1 MLSEVFLGKRPSHF
15 QINPFV
21 KAYIISELFLWS
33 AWSFV
38 APIFAIFVVNE
49 ITQAT
54 IETAALAYSIYLI
67 SRVFFELISGKY
79 LYKTS
84 DRRKLLITI
93 VGIFCLSIGYI
104 GFSFSKTIIWLF
116 SSYFIL
122 GIGLGIASPAKNA
135 IFSMHLD
142 KNKESTEW
150 GLADASAF
158 ICMALATA
166 LGGFFVHQ
174 FGFRQ
179 LFILASII
187 NLLSITPYVLQL
199 RTKKQHKIL

>member
-1 MLSEVFLGKRPSHF
+1 MLSDIFLGKRPSNF

-49 ITQAT
+49 ITGANV
-54 IETAALAYSIYLI
+54 ETAALAYSIYLI
-67 SRVFFELISGKY
+67 SRVLFELISGKF
-79 LYKTS
+79 LLKTG
-84 DRRKLLITI
+84 DRKKLLLAIL
-93 VGIFCLSIGYI
+93 GIYCLSIAYV
-104 GFSFSKTIIWLF
+104 GFWLSTSIIMLF
-116 SSYFIL
+116 TSYFIL

-135 IFSMHLD
+135 IFSIHLD

-150 GLADASAF
+150 GISDASSF

-166 LGGFFVHQ
+166 LGGFFAHQ
-174 FGFRQ
+174 FGFRP
-179 LFILASII
+179 LFLLAAII
-187 NLLSITPYVLQL
+187 NLLSIIPYAIHLGM
-199 RTKKQHKIL
+199 KK

>member
-1 MLSEVFLGKRPSHF
+1 MLSDIFLGKRPSSF
-15 QINPFV
+15 QVNPLV

-49 ITQAT
+49 ITGANV
-54 IETAALAYSIYLI
+54 ETAALAYSIYLVT
-67 SRVFFELISGKY
+67 RVLFELISGKF
-79 LYKTS
+79 LYRTGDKK
-84 DRRKLLITI
+84 KLLLA
-93 VGIFCLSIGYI
+93 VFGIFCLSIGYI
-104 GFSFSKTIIWLF
+104 GFSFSTSISLLF
-116 SSYFIL
+116 TSYFIL

-135 IFSMHLD
+135 IFSIHLD

-150 GLADASAF
+150 GIADAASF

-174 FGFRQ
+174 FGFRT
-179 LFILASII
+179 LFLLAAII
-187 NLLSITPYVLQL
+187 NLLSIIPYALHL
-199 RTKKQHKIL
+199 WMKKA